1 LCQAQGKER
10 ALRLICLNITPHLA
24 KATSKLRGFV
34 CYSATLSPLR
44 AMRDLLGGGE
54 EDACFELPSPFPQEH
69 LQVLQLPV
77 DTRFIARERSLAPV
91 AQAIRY
97 MAQGREGKYIA
108 FFPSYAYMQRVAE
121 LLTDLPLHVQQG
133 GMDERERQVY
143 LARFTADSRPLLALA
158 VLGGVFS
165 EGIDLP
171 GLALIGVCVVGV
183 GLPQVNEEREAIRQR
198 ASEQGLA
205 GFDVAYRHPGMHKV
219 LQAAGRLIRSEE
231 DRGVL
236 LLCDERFSQ
245 SAYRSLLP
253 PHYHPLPLSALEEI
267 PARLQEF
274 WAAPQKTNDRDNY
287 MNEGGEHPD

>member
-1 LCQAQGKER
+1 
-10 ALRLICLNITPHLA
+10 
-24 KATSKLRGFV
+24 
-34 CYSATLSPLR
+34 
-44 AMRDLLGGGE
+44 
-54 EDACFELPSPFPQEH
+54 
-69 LQVLQLPV
+69 
-77 DTRFIARERSLAPV
+77 
-91 AQAIRY
+91 
-97 MAQGREGKYIA
+97 
-108 FFPSYAYMQRVAE
+108 
-121 LLTDLPLHVQQG
+121 
-133 GMDERERQVY
+133 
-143 LARFTADSRPLLALA
+143 
-158 VLGGVFS
+158 
-165 EGIDLP
+165 
-171 GLALIGVCVVGV
+171 V